1 MSTSGSRSGLV
12 VELAEEFIE
21 RYRQGQRPSLKEY
34 IDRHPSLANEIR
46 EVFPAMAMMEKIALA
61 DESLE
66 GDPTGAPARS
76 KVPPLEQLGDYR
88 ILREIGRGGMG
99 IVYEAEQVSLGR
111 NVALKLLPPQILRDA
126 KQRHRFEREARSA
139 AKLHHTNIVPVFG
152 VGEHDET
159 PYYVMQFIQG
169 LGLDEVLNELKR
181 IKAGSGQPASAAG
194 ADELNGSRRDVTAAD
209 IARSL
214 MTGRFDGDVATGEST
229 DALDPDGTSPLD
241 ESPGM
246 AGGPAVLPTTPSAS
260 GRLADSF
267 SLSSSSVSILGNNQ
281 AHAGRRAKAK
291 KPTYWQGVA
300 RIGVQVADA
309 LEYAHKQG
317 ILHRDIK
324 PSNLLLDTRG
334 TVWVTDFGLA
344 KASDQ
349 PNLTHTGDILGT
361 IRYMPPEAFEGK
373 SGVEGD
379 VYSLGLTLYELLT
392 FRPAFGEKERGRL
405 VHQVTTETAERLCRL
420 NPEVP
425 RDLETIVHKAIEREP
440 GHRYATAGE
449 LATDL
454 QRFLDDEPIQARR
467 ATPAEQLLRWS
478 RRNPGIAALSGI
490 LSAVLIAVAAVCLV
504 VAGRM
509 AVLARAADVAAR
521 AAEGARSLEAEQRRL
536 AEKARGEAEASA
548 AEADAQ
554 RRLAEANLA
563 TARGAVD
570 EYLTKVTES
579 RLLSVPGLQPLRQ
592 DLLESALN
600 FYEDF
605 LKQRGRDPSLRS
617 ALAAVH
623 RKVGRINAELGRK
636 PEAEAAFRSAA
647 TLYEAL
653 VKDTPGDAEALEG
666 LAESRLGL
674 AGALGNVDAAQ
685 PLLLEAAELDEKLV
699 AQRPGETRLREG
711 LARAFQAL
719 GDHALFNTQGTAA
732 SPVDRVR
739 EALKWYLK
747 AREIEAS
754 LIRDHPEEP
763 AHQYGFAQNLGQI
776 AIALCRLGRHQDET
790 IVRPLAIEHARA
802 ACERSPQAVEY
813 GRLYADLNVLQG
825 NNLFSQNRLDEGKRD
840 YERGIEADLKLV
852 RDNPAIPDLLSDLVD
867 GSLMFRASLVRHK
880 QSAEALRVLR
890 RACTDVEGLA
900 VGGPGKPLALARLLA
915 SASATVD
922 PAASTAEDEARR
934 RRDADRAID
943 ALRQAVALGHRDGPG
958 VRDDYRFEALRTR
971 DDFKALVADLE
982 RASAGPARVAETASP
997 RRPEAPGRTGD
1008 EAGTAR
1014 AELAASQ
1021 HAIGLIQLGVG
1032 DVDEAARSLTQAFEL
1047 RQASAPGDPNNA
1059 PMLARARILTTVG
1072 KAAAI
1077 HQSEKALEYLRQAL
1091 PLQQQLV
1098 AERPLDLERRT
1109 DLAGIQLSLGTALND
1124 LGRADEAIA
1133 PLEEARG
1140 LYEALGDASPAK
1152 TRFRAEQV
1160 ETFRALGQAYESA
1173 KRPVY
1178 SAAAWDRARDELT
1191 RAIEEKPE
1199 DPKHWIDRALFFISR
1214 RQELLAASDV
1224 ERAWSLDPA
1233 VSWTRPVLWAALV
1246 LFNGDREQYRR
1257 GCRQLLERYGPTNST
1272 YSQFNLALTLG
1283 LGEDAVDDYDRVV
1296 RNTQEA
1302 INRFPGKYS
1311 FLCHDLALIC
1321 LRAGRFEDALRALD
1335 DADRLSSTWPAHT
1348 LNDPVRAIVCHR
1360 LGRHAEARAALEKA
1374 RQWAHQNEKKG
1385 PPDEKKGPP
1394 NVDSTD
1400 YLGDWYRH
1408 LILWREA
1415 EALIVYDPVFP
1426 ADPFAP

>member
-1 MSTSGSRSGLV
+1 MSISESRSAV
-12 VELAEEFIE
+12 VLELAEEFVE
-21 RYRQGQRPSLKEY
+21 RYRQGERPSLKEY
-34 IDRHPSLANEIR
+34 IDRHPSLADEIR
-46 EVFPAMAMMEKIALA
+46 EVFPAMAMMERIALA
-61 DESLE
+61 EESLA
-66 GDPTGAPARS
+66 GDPTVTAPQAKARA
-76 KVPPLEQLGDYR
+76 LEQLGDYR

-169 LGLDEVLNELKR
+169 LGLDEVLDELKR
-181 IKAGSGQPASAAG
+181 MKAGSGQPAAVAG
-194 ADELNGSRRDVTAAD
+194 PDELNGTRRDVTAAD

-214 MTGRFDGDVATGEST
+214 MIGRFDADVAMAEST
-229 DALDPDGTSPLD
+229 DALGDPDGTSPLD
-241 ESPGM
+241 DSPGM
-246 AGGPAVLPTTPSAS
+246 PGDPAAPATTPSAS
-260 GRLADSF
+260 GQLADS
-267 SLSSSSVSILGNNQ
+267 SSSSSSSVSLLG
-281 AHAGRRAKAK
+281 HSLGGDGRRLKAK

-300 RIGVQVADA
+300 RIGAQVADA

-334 TVWVTDFGLA
+334 TIWVTDFGLA

-373 SGVEGD
+373 SDAQSD
-379 VYSLGLTLYELLT
+379 VYSLGLTLYELLA

-405 VHQVTTETAERLCRL
+405 VHQVTTETAERLSLL

-440 GHRYATAGE
+440 GHRYPTAGE
-449 LATDL
+449 LGADL
-454 QRFLDDEPIQARR
+454 QRFLDDEPILARR
-467 ATPAEQLLRWS
+467 ATAAEQLFRWA

-490 LSAVLIAVAAVCLV
+490 LAAVLIVVAAVSLV

-509 AVLARAADVAAR
+509 AVLAR

-548 AEADAQ
+548 TEADAQ

-592 DLLESALN
+592 DLLESALT

-605 LKQRGRDPSLRS
+605 LKQRGQDPSLRS

-623 RKVGRINAELGRK
+623 RKVGRINADLGRK

-653 VKDTPGDAEALEG
+653 VKDAPGDAEALEG

-674 AGALGNVDAAQ
+674 AGVLGNVESAR

-711 LARAFQAL
+711 LARAYQAL
-719 GDHALFNTQGTAA
+719 GDHALSAGRG
-732 SPVDRVR
+732 SPVSPVNSVR
-739 EALKWYLK
+739 EALKWFLK

-776 AIALCRLGRHQDET
+776 AVALCRLGRHQDET
-790 IVRPLAIEHARA
+790 IVRPLAIEHARVA
-802 ACERSPQAVEY
+802 RERSPQAVEY
-813 GRLYADLNVLQG
+813 GRLYADLFVLEG
-825 NNLFSQNRLDEGKRD
+825 NNLFSQNRLDKGKRA
-840 YERGIEADLKLV
+840 YERGIEAYLKLV
-852 RDNPAIPDLLSDLVD
+852 QDNPAIPDLLAELVY
-867 GSLMFRASLVRHK
+867 GSNLFSYSLRNHK

-900 VGGPGKPLALARLLA
+900 LVGPGKPLGLARLLTA
-915 SASATVD
+915 ASATLD
-922 PAASTAEDEARR
+922 PAALAAEDEVRR
-934 RRDADRAID
+934 RTDADRAMD
-943 ALRQAVALGHRDGPG
+943 ALRQAVALGHRDAPRL
-958 VRDDYRFEALRTR
+958 RDDFWLEALRTR

-982 RASAGPARVAETASP
+982 RAPAVRPRVAETASP
-997 RRPEAPGRTGD
+997 PRPEAPGRAGD
-1008 EAGTAR
+1008 EAAIAR

-1021 HAIGLIQLGVG
+1021 HAVGLIQLGLG
-1032 DVDEAARSLTQAFEL
+1032 DIDEAARSLTQAFEL
-1047 RQASAPGDPNNA
+1047 REASAEGDPKNA
-1059 PMLARARILTTVG
+1059 ALLARARMLATVG
-1072 KAAAI
+1072 QAAAI
-1077 HQSEKALEYLRQAL
+1077 GQSEKGVGYLRQAL
-1091 PLQQQLV
+1091 PLQRQLV

-1109 DLAGIQLSLGTALND
+1109 DLAGIQLSLGTALNE

-1133 PLEEARG
+1133 PLEAALG
-1140 LYEALGDASPAK
+1140 LYEALRDASSTK
-1152 TRFRAEQV
+1152 TQFRAERV
-1160 ETFRALGQAYESA
+1160 STFRALGQAYASA
-1173 KRPVY
+1173 NRPVD
-1178 SAAAWDRARDELT
+1178 SAAAWDRARGELT
-1191 RAIEEKPE
+1191 RAIEEKPQ
-1199 DPKHWIDRALFFISR
+1199 DPQGWIDRALFFIRR
-1214 RQELLAASDV
+1214 RQESLAASDIG
-1224 ERAWSLDPA
+1224 RAVSLDPSA
-1233 VSWTRPVLWAALV
+1233 VSWSRPVLWAALV
-1246 LFNGDREQYRR
+1246 LFSGDREEYRR
-1257 GCRQLLERYGPTNST
+1257 GSRQLLERFGQTSNAFSRCY
-1272 YSQFNLALTLG
+1272 LAITLG

-1296 RNTQEA
+1296 RITQEA
-1302 INRFPGKYS
+1302 VNQISIPMRGSYVY
-1311 FLCHDLALIC
+1311 HDLALIC

-1335 DADRLSSTWPAHT
+1335 DADRLGSTWPAHT

-1360 LGRHAEARAALEKA
+1360 LGRYAEARSALEKA
-1374 RQWAHQNEKKG
+1374 RQWADQNDKKG
-1385 PPDEKKGPP
+1385 PPDAKTGPP
-1394 NVDSTD
+1394 NVSNTD
-1400 YLGDWYRH
+1400 YLGNWYRH
-1408 LILWREA
+1408 IILLREA